1 MYVGSFMYDYIRLF
15 YIDTSNYTVDELF
28 DPNIP
33 N

>member
-1 MYVGSFMYDYIRLF
+1 MYVGSFMYDYIRFF